1 MIHATTEKPM
11 ADTTITVRPICAIAR
26 DIRKAWGEKV
36 YFGARPYLD
45 AMGSISSITDMYGYD
60 DAKSIVLYFLANA
73 STFRGPQARALKL
86 ELKAL
91 VK

>member
-1 MIHATTEKPM
+1 M
-11 ADTTITVRPICAIAR
+11 ADTTITVRPICAIA
-26 DIRKAWGEKV
+26 
-36 YFGARPYLD
+36 
-45 AMGSISSITDMYGYD
+45 DMYGYD